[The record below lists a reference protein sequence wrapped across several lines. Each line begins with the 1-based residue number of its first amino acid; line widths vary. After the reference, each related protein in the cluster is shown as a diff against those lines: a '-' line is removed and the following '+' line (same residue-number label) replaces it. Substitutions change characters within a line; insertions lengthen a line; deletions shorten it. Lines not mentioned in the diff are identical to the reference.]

1 MKLYLDN
8 TFIMKKLMSFAVI
21 ALLCAACNN
30 NSSEVKMEEAPER
43 NGWAGR
49 DLYGNVKSVTVKE
62 FSLLQNFD
70 EEIIGDMNKHEIYH
84 FDSSNGNVIEHIK
97 YDADGKITD
106 RSTYS
111 YDSNGNV
118 LESKFYDENDK
129 LFYMWIHAYDSEGN
143 LVEKCYRS
151 SDGSL
156 SSKFIYAYDSNGN
169 LIEENRYDFRTD
181 NEETKFVYVYDHM
194 GNVIEEN
201 RYNSASGD
209 IFDKVI
215 VDYDSTG
222 AHKGWADYIVDG
234 KDAYFY
240 RGTKNIEKWTKFV
253 FDDNIVKYPY
263 SDKDLESVNQ
273 CDSTGVVHTS
283 GRLMYKRIYSYNSQG
298 QKIEYYTKNNNYFDS
313 GSYHYCS
320 ICKFSY
326 LHDSDGNLI
335 ERILI
340 DGGGILDDN
349 ETYVYDS
356 KGNMVEENS
365 YNKDGSL
372 SSKIIHMY
380 DENGREIE
388 YTYYDRDGQPMSKY
402 TYVYDSNGNV
412 IEGKNYSKSWGNWIT
427 QYEIEYYQ

>member
-1 MKLYLDN
+1 MKLYFDN
-8 TFIMKKLMSFAVI
+8 SFIMKKLMSFAVI

-30 NSSEVKMEEAPER
+30 NSSEVKQEEAPER
-43 NGWAGR
+43 NGWAGP
-49 DLYGNVKSVTVKE
+49 DLYGKVKSVTVKE

-84 FDSSNGNVIEHIK
+84 FDSSNGNVIEHIE
-97 YDADGKITD
+97 YDADGKISH

-111 YDSNGNV
+111 YDSNGKV
-118 LESKFYDENDK
+118 LESKFYDENGE
-129 LFYMWIHAYDSEGN
+129 LNYMWIHAYDSNGN
-143 LVEKCYRS
+143 LIEKCTRFP
-151 SDGSL
+151 DGSL
-156 SSKFIYAYDSNGN
+156 DSKFIYAYDSNGN

-181 NEETKFVYVYDHM
+181 NEETKFVYVYDHR

-201 RYNSASGD
+201 RYGSASGD
-209 IFDKVI
+209 LFAKLVA
-215 VDYDSTG
+215 DYDSTG
-222 AHKGWADYIVDG
+222 THKDWALYAIDGMIGWYHAG
-234 KDAYFY
+234 S
-240 RGTKNIEKWTKFV
+240 KNLKQGSRFV
-253 FDDNIVKYPY
+253 FEDNIVKYPY

-273 CDSTGVVHTS
+273 CDSTGMTYSS
-283 GRLMYKRIYSYNSQG
+283 GRLIYKRIYSYNSLG
-298 QKIEYYTKNNNYFDS
+298 QKIEFSKKGNSYYDS
-313 GSYHYCS
+313 GIHIIYNDP
-320 ICKFSY
+320 IDKFSY
-326 LHDSDGNLI
+326 LYDSDGNLI

-388 YTYYDRDGQPMSKY
+388 YTYYDRDGQFKY

-412 IEGKNYSKSWGNWIT
+412 IEVKGNYWYNSLT